1 MVGVFG
7 RCVHKEKCELNCQV
21 FVGEDG
27 GTHSTSS
34 ICLACK
40 HLAAF
45 HEQGNLINVGL
56 STRPPPVEKLTAKE
70 GTPCTNTAINEAERL
85 GKTKSFT
92 EWKAE
97 KSSSA
102 FREKSKIPKK
112 SQEPGCV
119 TVNIGL
125 MLFDEKVM
133 ALKAKWGKKMPITC
147 NKQGRAERKLL
158 HVKMSSGA
166 TYAVGRH
173 TRPRAIPLA
182 LTKIS
187 RIDGLPNFLTHGAPR
202 AFGVELRCKIER
214 YFSLK
219 NKKSNLFKKKWIF
232 PPSLLFT

>member
-27 GTHSTSS
+27 GSHSTSS
-34 ICLACK
+34 ISLARK

-70 GTPCTNTAINEAERL
+70 GTPCANTAINAAGRF

-92 EWKAE
+92 EW
-97 KSSSA
+97 
-102 FREKSKIPKK
+102 EKSKIPKK
-112 SQEPGCV
+112 SQEPECV

-133 ALKAKWGKKMPITC
+133 ALKAKWGKKLPITC
-147 NKQGRAERKLL
+147 HKQGRAERKLL

-166 TYAVGRH
+166 T
-173 TRPRAIPLA
+173 
-182 LTKIS
+182 
-187 RIDGLPNFLTHGAPR
+187 
-202 AFGVELRCKIER
+202 
-214 YFSLK
+214 
-219 NKKSNLFKKKWIF
+219 
-232 PPSLLFT
+232 